1 MIMLVTI
8 LVSIIMLEEVVPE
21 KSGHGSFI
29 CSDSTAIGFNLFYA
43 IFHHF
48 MQKHSLLHLG
58 VAGK

>member
-1 MIMLVTI
+1 MLVTI
-8 LVSIIMLEEVVPE
+8 LVSIIMLKEVVPE
-21 KSGHGSFI
+21 KNGLASFI

-48 MQKHSLLHLG
+48 MQKHCLLHIG